1 MNLGSAAK
9 DGEGLVR
16 GSSRF
21 PDRRIYPPWPK
32 RAAFLATGLAAVAA
46 RILTWPRR
54 ALGTKR
60 RDAALVF
67 EPFGMGDALLLQPLV
82 RALLASGK
90 RVAFAGNPA
99 WAPLFAAAEGFAFV
113 PARPAWASPDPARK
127 YRGPVRDVLHAARIL
142 RPFAKGAECIEP
154 RGDPRAILALWLA
167 GARTVRSL
175 PLYWSATDCRLPP
188 FAARFVPLDRRATRR
203 EVSRAFA
210 PPGVPYGRPDLAHLL
225 GDAPRPDP
233 KTVGLIPLTPWEGK
247 RWPAEHWSP
256 LVAGLRA
263 RGFSPTLL
271 CGPGEAEAALRA
283 VGGSLGELA
292 PPDSADSV
300 CETSSLRVREA
311 ASVADWPRLLAAC
324 GAIASV
330 NTGPMHIADA
340 LGVPLV
346 VIDGASRLP
355 LWAPECPRSVV
366 LQHQDSVPE
375 APFHPTASNGPRVQ
389 RAVMSL
395 VTPDEVLAVTFL
407 HTPGLRGD
415 GGSV

>member
-1 MNLGSAAK
+1 MNPGSAAK
-9 DGEGLVR
+9 DGEGFVR
-16 GSSRF
+16 DSSRF

-99 WAPLFAAAEGFAFV
+99 WAPLFPAAEGFAFV
-113 PARPAWASPDPARK
+113 PARPEWASPDPARK

-203 EVSRAFA
+203 EASRAFA
-210 PPGVPYGRPDLAHLL
+210 PPEAPYGRPDLSHLL

-247 RWPAEHWSP
+247 RWPAEHWAA
-256 LVAGLRA
+256 LVEGLRA

-271 CGPGEAEAALRA
+271 CGPGEAEAALGA
-283 VGGSLGELA
+283 VGGTDV
-292 PPDSADSV
+292 P
-300 CETSSLRVREA
+300 VREA
-311 ASVADWPRLLAAC
+311 ASVAEWPRLVAAC

-355 LWAPECPRSVV
+355 LWSPEGPRSVV
-366 LQHQDSVPE
+366 LQHQELVPD
-375 APFHPTASNGPRVQ
+375 APFHPTADNGAAVQ
-389 RAVMSL
+389 RSVMAL
-395 VTPDEVLAVTFL
+395 VAPNEVLALPFL
-407 HTPGLRGD
+407 RA
-415 GGSV
+415 